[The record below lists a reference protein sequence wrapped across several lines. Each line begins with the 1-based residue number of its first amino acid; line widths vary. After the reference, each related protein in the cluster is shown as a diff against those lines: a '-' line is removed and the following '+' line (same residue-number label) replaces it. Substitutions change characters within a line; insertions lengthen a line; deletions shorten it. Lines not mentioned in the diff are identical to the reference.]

1 MMPHEDIA
9 VAFLRWTALRAVLHR
24 GYWLVTSLYLVL
36 VADLS
41 AFELVLLGTVM
52 GITMLLAEVPTGV
65 MADTISRKWS
75 LVVGHVLMGLGMLMT
90 GLVTDAPLIL
100 ATQVLWGLGWAFSS
114 GADVA
119 WITDELAQPERIAR
133 VLTRRARWELAGT
146 ATGMAVFGA
155 LAWATDLGTSIVAS
169 GVAMVFLGLVV
180 VTRIPERNFTPAR
193 DHRWR
198 ESAAIFRRGISL
210 ARHDREILV
219 VLAATALL
227 NGSHEAFGRLYP
239 KQLVALGFPQEPD
252 PIVWFTALGLV
263 TLVFGAL
270 ALRIVEA
277 RIDGVGAARWL
288 YAAACVA
295 GAVGLLV
302 LAQAPNDLLGMAGV
316 LLMAGVATPV
326 TRSVST
332 IWVNRRVT
340 SDVRATVHSFL
351 SQAETFGEIIFG
363 LALGALAQSAGIPAA
378 LTGSALLLAVTALLV
393 GRSRDN
399 GAPGLEVP

>member
-1 MMPHEDIA
+1 MMPQGDLAI
-9 VAFLRWTALRAVLHR
+9 AFLRWTALRAVFHR

-52 GITMLLAEVPTGV
+52 GVTMLVAEVPTGV

-75 LVVGHVLMGLGMLMT
+75 LVVGHILMGLGMLMT
-90 GLVTDAPLIL
+90 GLVTDVPLVL

-119 WITDELAQPERIAR
+119 WITDELDQPERIAR

-146 ATGMAVFGA
+146 AAGMAVFGA
-155 LAWATDLGTSIVAS
+155 LAWVTDLGTSIVTS
-169 GVAMVFLGLVV
+169 GIAMVLLGLVV
-180 VTRIPERNFTPAR
+180 VARIPEHRFTPTR

-198 ESAAIFRRGISL
+198 ESAAIFRRGIAL

-239 KQLVALGFPQEPD
+239 KRLVDLGFPQEPD
-252 PIVWFTALGLV
+252 PVVWFTALGLA
-263 TLVFGAL
+263 TLLFGAL

-288 YAAACVA
+288 YAAACSV
-295 GAVGLLV
+295 GALGLLV
-302 LAQAPNDLLGMAGV
+302 LAQAPNDVLGMAGV

-340 SDVRATVHSFL
+340 NDVRATVHSFL

-363 LALGALAQSAGIPAA
+363 VALGAVAQSAGIPAA
-378 LTGSALLLAVTALLV
+378 ITCSAALLAVTALLV
-393 GRSRDN
+393 AHSRDS
-399 GAPGLEVP
+399 GAADVEVA